1 MSGRMI
7 FHPAEPYAA
16 LTDVEVERVS
26 IGRFVD
32 GPISNRQ
39 DGDTTV
45 ISVIEEVATVEVRLK
60 LVEEVRITRLTTISR
75 MVDTVTLR
83 RQEVVIDRDP
93 ALEEDSGV

>member
-16 LTDVEVERVS
+16 LTDVEVERVP

-32 GPISNRQ
+32 GPIPNRQ

-60 LVEEVRITRLTTISR
+60 LVEEVRITRRTTISR
-75 MVDTVTLR
+75 MTDTVTLR